1 MNIVRALDVALPEL
15 PQQIV
20 RKNPPKLDPNVIAKE
35 HLEKGKLVIITKAP
49 GSEWIFRFTPLQ
61 WQLLQMFDG
70 TSTHEEIAE
79 RFTSETGTA
88 LTGDDVR
95 EFTSYLQAESKL
107 LSRTPMEQNI
117 LLQPGDTVVVR

>member
-61 WQLLQMFDG
+61 WQLLQMFDRCV
-70 TSTHEEIAE
+70 STNQREGRHRKIVA
-79 RFTSETGTA
+79 A
-88 LTGDDVR
+88 LLDDCLHW
-95 EFTSYLQAESKL
+95 SGGL
-107 LSRTPMEQNI
+107 RTRRGAVAQFP
-117 LLQPGDTVVVR
+117 